1 MVALSAEWR
10 GAIEHML
17 QAEAFQK
24 PRQVVKPEEML
35 QRFLKNNNH
44 LNEECGRLLL
54 QRGTTQVATG
64 LMMNRD
70 RRVGL
75 LEYSIPFLTREL
87 LVHSIKQLQAQV
99 LLIKASQGYFNMERG
114 ITDKSVMLLVLD
126 TLRSVLKEVGA

>member
-1 MVALSAEWR
+1 MWREFTLVLS
-10 GAIEHML
+10 L
-17 QAEAFQK
+17 Q
-24 PRQVVKPEEML
+24 
-35 QRFLKNNNH
+35 
-44 LNEECGRLLL
+44 
-54 QRGTTQVATG
+54 
-64 LMMNRD
+64 
-70 RRVGL
+70 